1 MGRLFWVSR
10 VTSAITT
17 VLARETRGSQRRSK
31 GGGEGGNMLMGASI
45 KVTGFKET
53 ERGYRQVLAAGKVK
67 GQSPPSASRR
77 TSFSNTLCMLSR
89 FSHVR
94 LCDTMDCS
102 PLGSSAHGDSPGKN
116 PGVGRDTLLQ
126 GIFLTH
132 RSNLHLLCLLP

>member
-10 VTSAITT
+10 VTNAITT
-17 VLARETRGSQRRSK
+17 VLAGETRGSQRRSK
-31 GGGEGGNMLMGASI
+31 GGGGGGSMLMGASI
-45 KVTGFKET
+45 RVT
-53 ERGYRQVLAAGKVK
+53 ERGYRQVLAAGKGK
-67 GQSPPSASRR
+67 GQIPRSASRR
-77 TSFSNTLCMLSR
+77 TSFSNTSCMLSR

-94 LCDTMDCS
+94 LCDPMDCS

-132 RSNLHLLCLLP
+132 RSNPHLLCLLP